1 MAIYFGRTTMLVPVV
16 VVLVGLLPFGPLPP
30 RLLQPHRASLPVVLR
45 AESRSGLLHSES
57 IRTYAPSLV
66 PKLEGLQ
73 DQDLDTIDELQREL
87 QPSVEYLLQSAPA
100 AASTLRLGL
109 EVAYIAHLGQRRRS
123 GEAYIIHPVNVACI
137 LGQSQMDLVSVV
149 SGLLHD
155 TVEDTALT
163 LAELDALFG
172 VETRRIV
179 EGETKVSKLPKMV
192 RSQPGSQEAA
202 LRDLSSKEAGKGVGK
217 EGQAEPRP
225 PTKSDIQA
233 ENQRSMIVA
242 MAKDWRIVVIKLADR
257 LHNMRT
263 LQFMPVHKR
272 VAIARETLEIFV
284 PLAHRLGLRPNPN
297 PNANP

>member
-1 MAIYFGRTTMLVPVV
+1 MAIYFGRTTMLVPVAI
-16 VVLVGLLPFGPLPP
+16 VLVGLLPFGPLPP

-45 AESRSGLLHSES
+45 TESRSGLLHSES
-57 IRTYAPSLV
+57 IRAHAPSLV

-123 GEAYIIHPVNVACI
+123 GEAYIIHPVKVACI

-202 LRDLSSKEAGKGVGK
+202 LRDLSSKEAGKGPK
-217 EGQAEPRP
+217 EAQAEPRP

-242 MAKDWRIVVIKLADR
+242 MAKDWRIVVIKLAD
-257 LHNMRT
+257 
-263 LQFMPVHKR
+263 
-272 VAIARETLEIFV
+272 
-284 PLAHRLGLRPNPN
+284 
-297 PNANP
+297 

>member
-1 MAIYFGRTTMLVPVV
+1 MAIYFGHTTMLLPVV
-16 VVLVGLLPFGPLPP
+16 IVLVGLLPFGPLPP

-202 LRDLSSKEAGKGVGK
+202 LRDLSSKEAGKAPK

-225 PTKSDIQA
+225 PSKSDIQA

-263 LQFMPVHKR
+263 LQFMTVHKR

-297 PNANP
+297 PNP